1 MVFTDI
7 TLITEDVLKLVHFYE
22 QLFGISIEKNKIH
35 TQFEIESLRITLYSQ
50 RAAESDM
57 EFNFSQYNGT
67 GKMSIG
73 FNFEDIDH
81 EVIKLKELGV
91 EIVAGPKTYSWG
103 AKAVHFRDP
112 DGNIICFRCWPK
124 DKTI

>member
-1 MVFTDI
+1 
-7 TLITEDVLKLVHFYE
+7 
-22 QLFGISIEKNKIH
+22 
-35 TQFEIESLRITLYSQ
+35 
-50 RAAESDM
+50 M
-57 EFNFSQYNGT
+57 EFNFSQHNGT

-103 AKAVHFRDP
+103 AFNGEK
-112 DGNIICFRCWPK
+112 NESPK
-124 DKTI
+124 RRNRHRS